1 MAVHSQQNSSENGLE
16 NDCFTNED
24 ERWGRVPTLCTKT
37 FLCTTRLQNG
47 TSQQALCENMGVKQQ
62 YLNKHYSHYLT
73 RLASD
78 DLTKMNAH
86 IGLGGKIISMGEDFT
101 ITDMTA

>member
-1 MAVHSQQNSSENGLE
+1 MIFATLKMSLIGSTQRMHSIMLKIQGFRHKRYSDKYSNLKM
-16 NDCFTNED
+16 C
-24 ERWGRVPTLCTKT
+24 PLLK
-37 FLCTTRLQNG
+37 
-47 TSQQALCENMGVKQQ
+47 Q